1 MQSQNKM
8 TTQRKKKKPAKKRAK
23 KRKTPKISFFTIVRQ
38 WSLPL
43 FLLLLIGFSLAATFY
58 IIFLHTP
65 SKPLF

>member
-1 MQSQNKM
+1 M
-8 TTQRKKKKPAKKRAK
+8 TTQKKKKKPPKKRAK
-23 KRKTPKISFFTIVRQ
+23 KSKTSKISFFTIARQ

-43 FLLLLIGFSLAATFY
+43 FLFLLIGFSLAATFY